1 MIDCQKPHQ
10 YDCGYSNQ
18 YSPDMKVSQVK
29 SLISA
34 QTTCGSNQCCGL
46 WWSRLQAASIES
58 AGQNDLVT
66 MRPAAVFHSFPL
78 VSETTTALFG
88 FVQGMFS
95 FKSCISLL
103 VSGVNYG
110 LDLVVSLHKDASR
123 QTPFARTE
131 GSFTVGHT
139 VAVMNL
145 AFTLCMIRKK
155 A

>member
-10 YDCGYSNQ
+10 YDCGHSNQ

-29 SLISA
+29 SLISCTNHLWF
-34 QTTCGSNQCCGL
+34 QPVL

-78 VSETTTALFG
+78 VSETTTGLFG

-131 GSFTVGHT
+131 GSFTVGVT
-139 VAVMNL
+139 ML
-145 AFTLCMIRKK
+145 QS
-155 A
+155 